1 MLTKYH
7 DTMLTKT
14 RDLFDPF
21 HILDDLNLAP
31 FYERSI
37 TSSAYRVNT
46 TENGLELQLDLP
58 GLKSKD
64 LTVQTVDRL
73 IKVSGKIRGEEFK
86 YSYRISKDYNAE
98 DVDATLED
106 GVLFLKFQ
114 KHKQV
119 VAKTVD
125 VKVK

>member
-21 HILDDLNLAP
+21 HIFSELTP
-31 FYERSI
+31 FYERSML
-37 TSSAYRVNT
+37 SSAYRVNT
-46 TENGLELQLDLP
+46 TENGLELSLDLP
-58 GLKSKD
+58 GVKQKD
-64 LTVQTVDRL
+64 LTVQTTDRL
-73 IKVSGKIRGEEFK
+73 VKVSGKIRDEEFK
-86 YSYRISKDYNAE
+86 YSYRIAKDYDVE

-106 GVLFLKFQ
+106 GVLLLKFQ

-119 VAKTVD
+119 AAKTVD

>member
-21 HILDDLNLAP
+21 HILNELSLSP
-31 FYERSI
+31 LYERS
-37 TSSAYRVNT
+37 TLSSAYRVNT
-46 TENGLELQLDLP
+46 TENGLELSLDLP
-58 GLKSKD
+58 GVKQKD

-73 IKVSGKIRGEEFK
+73 VKVSGKIRGEEFK
-86 YSYRISKDYNAE
+86 YSYRISKDYDVE

-106 GVLFLKFQ
+106 GVLLLKFQ
-114 KHKQV
+114 KYKQAT
-119 VAKTVD
+119 AKTVD